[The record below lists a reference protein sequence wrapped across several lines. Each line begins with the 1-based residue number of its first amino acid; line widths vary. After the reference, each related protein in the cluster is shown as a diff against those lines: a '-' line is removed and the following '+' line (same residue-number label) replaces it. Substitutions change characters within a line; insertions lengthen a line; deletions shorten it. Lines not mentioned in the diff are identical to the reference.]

1 MSVRLDIGTHLR
13 IDAVLSDGERRALLG
28 AVEELRQCF
37 AATSGDAFPI
47 EVHFHS
53 ALSAIKVDS
62 GLVLI
67 VTSLLLELTEPEE
80 PLAAIEARL
89 RTAFSALIREG
100 GPALFL
106 CTVFRRI
113 EPDTKA
119 KDPVGAVARMERI
132 RSLNLL
138 AAELSHDFDINI
150 IDLDRS
156 FAHIGGR
163 SLGTDFNLRGDAAVF
178 AAKHVITTTLFAAGL
193 DDFYPR
199 ELQDAAKTI
208 YEQRRNSLAPP
219 KLALSAS
226 TLHYSQINE
235 GTRLQIFV
243 TNLAAPR
250 RLGDLWLNLKEGRA
264 TARESLLAILRT
276 VRRRLRQRLNRIV
289 F

>member
-1 MSVRLDIGTHLR
+1 MNIRPDIGTHLR
-13 IDAVLSDGERRALLG
+13 IDAVLTDGERRALLG
-28 AVEELRQCF
+28 AVEELHQCI
-37 AATSGDAFPI
+37 AATGGDVFPI
-47 EVHFHS
+47 EVRFHS
-53 ALSAIKVDS
+53 ALSAIKVDA

-67 VTSLLLELTEPEE
+67 VTSLLLELAEPEE

-89 RTAFSALIREG
+89 RIAFSALISEG

-119 KDPVGAVARMERI
+119 KDPAGAAARMERI
-132 RSLNLL
+132 RGLNLL

-163 SLGTDFNLRGDAAVF
+163 SLGTDFNLRGDVAVF
-178 AAKHVITTTLFAAGL
+178 AAKHVITSTLFAAGL

-199 ELQDAAKTI
+199 ELQDAAKTF
-208 YEQRRNSLAPP
+208 YEQRRDSLAPP
-219 KLALSAS
+219 RIALSAS
-226 TLHYSQINE
+226 TLHYAQVNE
-235 GTRLQIFV
+235 GPRLQIFV
-243 TNLAAPR
+243 TNPAPR

-264 TARESLLAILRT
+264 TARETLLAI
-276 VRRRLRQRLNRIV
+276 VRAVRKRLRQRLNRI